1 MTIEIVRHWRVKKQ
15 RYQLA
20 GTVCSD
26 CGNKMF
32 PPREVCPECARN
44 NQSFVAVLP
53 VAQAQSEL
61 LLARQETEPALV

>member
-1 MTIEIVRHWRVKKQ
+1 
-15 RYQLA
+15 
-20 GTVCSD
+20 
-26 CGNKMF
+26 MF

-44 NQSFVAVLP
+44 DQSFVAVLP